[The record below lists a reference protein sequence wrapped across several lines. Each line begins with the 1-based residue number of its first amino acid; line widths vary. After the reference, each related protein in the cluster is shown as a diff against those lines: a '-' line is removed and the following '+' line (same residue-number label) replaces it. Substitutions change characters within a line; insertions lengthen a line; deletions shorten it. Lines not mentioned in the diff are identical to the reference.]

1 MNQGFIL
8 VTVAVELESILET
21 LGTKQEYIPEIK
33 HFCFS
38 AVYSTHSQAM
48 PSGLSAPESLCPHAV
63 SKTYGDGELE
73 DKDQVQYGVGEE
85 EKSVMERNWIRP
97 DLPSR
102 CTWKL
107 GDPNTDSP
115 HFHME
120 RTKTPSIMP
129 NILRHIGDTPMV
141 RINKIPKMFGVKC
154 EILGKCEFFNAG
166 GSVKDR
172 IAIRM
177 VEDAERDGILK
188 PGDTIIEPTSGNTG
202 IGLALVA
209 AVKSYRCIIVMPE
222 KMSME
227 KVDVLRALGAE
238 IVRTPTAARFDSPE
252 SHVGVAWRL
261 KNEIPNSHILDQYRN
276 ASNPLAHYDNT
287 AEEILEQCDGKI
299 DMLVAGAGTG
309 GTISGIAR
317 KLKEKCPNIKIIG
330 VDPEGST
337 LAEPD
342 ELNKTDKTQYEVE
355 GIGYDFIPTVLD
367 RSVVDEW
374 CKTSDEES
382 FNMSRMLI
390 RQEGLL
396 CGGSS
401 GAAMAAAVKM
411 AKELKEDQ
419 RCVVVL
425 PDSLRNYMSKF
436 LSDKW
441 MCEKGF
447 LREEDLM
454 INKPWWWHLTLQ
466 ELQLSA
472 PLTVLPSVSI
482 KNTIKILKDKA
493 FDQAPVVDEA
503 GVIVGT
509 VTLCNMLSS
518 VLAGKVSASDPV
530 MKVLY
535 KQFKENNSV
544 IKRQFRN
551 CQISETKPQAS
562 SDLTDGSSALKKMVF
577 GIVTSIDLLNFVTTR
592 ERRERTLSEC
602 SLPDD
607 L

>member
-1 MNQGFIL
+1 
-8 VTVAVELESILET
+8 
-21 LGTKQEYIPEIK
+21 
-33 HFCFS
+33 
-38 AVYSTHSQAM
+38 M
-48 PSGLSAPESLCPHAV
+48 PSGLSASESLCPHTD
-63 SKTYGDGELE
+63 SKTSLPYGD
-73 DKDQVQYGVGEE
+73 DKLKDEDQVENEE
-85 EKSVMERNWIRP
+85 EETIMERNWICP
-97 DLPSR
+97 NLPSR
-102 CTWKL
+102 CTWQL
-107 GDPNTDSP
+107 RGPNTDSP
-115 HFHME
+115 HVHTQ
-120 RTKTPSIMP
+120 RTKAPSILP
-129 NILRHIGDTPMV
+129 NILKHIGDTPLV
-141 RINKIPKMFGVKC
+141 CVNKIPKMFGVKC
-154 EILGKCEFFNAG
+154 EILAKCEFFNAG

-209 AVKSYRCIIVMPE
+209 AVKGYRCIIVMPE

-238 IVRTPTAARFDSPE
+238 IVRTPTSARFDSPE
-252 SHVGVAWRL
+252 SHVGVAWCL

-276 ASNPLAHYDNT
+276 ASNPLAHYDTT

-309 GTISGIAR
+309 GTITGIAR

-330 VDPEGST
+330 VDPEGSI
-337 LAEPD
+337 LAEPE

-367 RSVVDEW
+367 RSVVDGW
-374 CKTSDEES
+374 CKTNDEES

-401 GAAMAAAVKM
+401 GSAMAAAMKM

-454 INKPWWWHLTLQ
+454 INKPWWWNLTLQ
-466 ELQLSA
+466 QLRLSA
-472 PLTVLPSVSI
+472 PLTVLPSVNI
-482 KNTIKILKDKA
+482 KNTIKILKEKA
-493 FDQAPVVDEA
+493 FDQAPVVDKA
-503 GVIVGT
+503 GEIVGM
-509 VTLCNMLSS
+509 VTLGNMLSS
-518 VLAGKVSASDPV
+518 VLAGKVSPSDPV
-530 MKVLY
+530 IKVLY
-535 KQFKENNSV
+535 KQFKQVSLTDNLGKLSW
-544 IKRQFRN
+544 IL
-551 CQISETKPQAS
+551 ETDHFALVVHDHIQY
-562 SDLTDGSSALKKMVF
+562 LTDGSSALKKMVF
-577 GIVTSIDLLNFVTTR
+577 GIVTAIDLLNFVTTR

-607 L
+607 Q